1 MNGRKTVRALTMILA
16 AVGVAG
22 CSLMPDYHR
31 PDMPK
36 TETFKEDGLWRLS
49 RPADKQ
55 PRGDWWVHYHDPE
68 LDVLESKLNQ
78 DNLVIQEALAR
89 YDAATAFL
97 TEENAQLYPEINLTG
112 NELTNRQS
120 VNRPHRGQGQP
131 NIYGNTA
138 LGGGFIYEIDFW
150 GAIRSAIA
158 SAEASAAASK
168 ADIESARLSLEAMLA
183 TSYIKLRG
191 LDAELG
197 LLRFSIDA
205 YDKELQMMQRRHD
218 QGTVSGLDVARSEAL
233 LEQTRGQLARVTG
246 TRALYEHALAVL
258 VGQVPSQFSLAEDAQ
273 WTTKI
278 VYPLIPSAIPSTV
291 LQRRPDIAAAER
303 RVAAA
308 NAEIGV
314 ARAAFYPTISLAA
327 LGGFQN
333 TGYGPLLS
341 TPNSFWSLGP
351 LAFFNIFDAG
361 ARQAVVDQASA
372 KTRVATAAYKNTVLN
387 AFREVEDS
395 LSQLHNLSEQ
405 DQHELLAVKAARHTY
420 DLAINRYREGAV
432 SYLEVIDA
440 ENVRLATERSELNVG
455 TARLQASVDLIRAI
469 GGSW

>member
-1 MNGRKTVRALTMILA
+1 MKGRRILA
-16 AVGVAG
+16 GMVLAAGISG
-22 CSLMPDYHR
+22 CSLIPEYHR
-31 PDMPK
+31 PDLAP
-36 TETFKEDGLWRLS
+36 TDAFKEDGVWRLS
-49 RPADKQ
+49 HPADQQ
-55 PRGDWWVHYHDPE
+55 PRGDWWTYYHDSE
-68 LDVLESKLNQ
+68 LDTLETKLNT

-89 YDAATAFL
+89 YDQATAYL
-97 TEENAQLYPEINLTG
+97 TQENAQLYPEINATG
-112 NELTNRQS
+112 NDLTNRQS

-131 NIYGNTA
+131 NVYGNTA
-138 LGGGFIYEIDFW
+138 LGLGFVYEIDFW
-150 GAIRSAIA
+150 GAIRSAVT

-168 ADIESARLSLEAMLA
+168 SDIESARLSLEALLA
-183 TSYIKLRG
+183 TDYIKLRG
-191 LDAELG
+191 LDAELD

-218 QGTVSGLDVARSEAL
+218 QGIVSGLDVARSQAL
-233 LEQTRGQLARVTG
+233 LEHTRGQLFQVTG
-246 TRALYEHALAVL
+246 SRALIEHALAVL
-258 VGQVPSQFSLAEDAQ
+258 VGTIPSQFTVKEDAR
-273 WTTKI
+273 WTTK
-278 VYPLIPSAIPSTV
+278 VQYPLVPTAIPSVV

-303 RVAAA
+303 RVVAA
-308 NAEIGV
+308 NAKIGV

-333 TGYGPLLS
+333 TGYGSLIS
-341 TPNSFWSLGP
+341 TPNSFWALGP
-351 LAFFNIFDAG
+351 LAFLNIFDAG
-361 ARQAVVDQASA
+361 ARQAAVDQASA
-372 KTRVATAAYKNTVLN
+372 KTREVTASYRNTVLN

-395 LSQLHNLSEQ
+395 LSQLHNLGEQ

-440 ENVRLATERSELNVG
+440 ENVRLTTDRSELNVG